1 MGNILDLYGTVG
13 VTQEGGLASL
23 GVICFIGALTFI
35 PRTPACIVGG
45 LLFGLA
51 AFPVTLVG
59 STFGALIAFLLSRYL
74 LRDGVAKL
82 IARRPT
88 WKLMLDAVD
97 AEGWRLLGMLR
108 LASPVPGSA
117 SNYVFGLTGIGVLP
131 YLAATFFGS
140 APQVFA
146 FVYLGAAGRSA
157 LNPGSVSTAKL
168 LFTLAGC
175 ALTLVAVLVIG
186 RRVKSLLGEKLRG
199 RAAPIHPAA
208 RPQ

>member
-1 MGNILDLYGTVG
+1 MEGILGLYG

-23 GVICFIGALTFI
+23 GVVCLIGALTFI
-35 PRTPACIVGG
+35 PRTPACLAGG

-51 AFPVTLVG
+51 AFPVTLIA
-59 STFGALIAFLLSRYL
+59 STLGALIAFLLSRYL
-74 LRDGVAKL
+74 LRARVSKL
-82 IARRPT
+82 VDRRPA
-88 WKLMLDAVD
+88 WKLYLDAVD

-146 FVYLGAAGRSA
+146 FVYLGAASRSA
-157 LNPGSVSTAKL
+157 LDPGSVSTAKL

-175 ALTLVAVLVIG
+175 ALTLVAFYVTT
-186 RRVKSLLGEKLRG
+186 RRVKSSLGATLQRSG
-199 RAAPIHPAA
+199 PIQPAA